1 MATSLATRRTG
12 TAETQPEPT
21 MSASP
26 TAACRPSSTP
36 WTTTAATEP
45 PWSTRAAGR
54 RRPRLRPSLS
64 TSRQSTVEEEEASPL
79 TSPAR
84 PSLTSV
90 QHTTLLTT
98 TRPLHLHHL
107 HHHLHHLHLHQV
119 PPLACCRPTPP
130 FSLTTFP
137 CGQTTPSQP
146 SQLTSS
152 FLRQLPC

>member
-98 TRPLHLHHL
+98 TRPLHHL
-107 HHHLHHLHLHQV
+107 HHLHQV

-130 FSLTTFP
+130 SSLTTFP